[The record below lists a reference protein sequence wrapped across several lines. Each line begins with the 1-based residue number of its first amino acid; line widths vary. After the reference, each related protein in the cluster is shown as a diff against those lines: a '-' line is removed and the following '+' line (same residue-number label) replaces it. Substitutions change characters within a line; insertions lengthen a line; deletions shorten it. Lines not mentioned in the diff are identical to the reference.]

1 MPSINLLPWRQE
13 LRQRRR
19 KEFLVGIVAAAVLAG
34 IVTLLANLVVSSMID
49 AQNRRNELLKAEITE
64 LDKAIEQI
72 LALEDQKARMI
83 SRMEVIDRLQA
94 SRPEVVKLFDQ
105 IVATLPEGVYLTSV
119 KQSGKKIEF
128 DGVAQSSTRVSA
140 FMRNIDA
147 SESLSSPELK
157 VIQTGANAGPGA
169 QFTLFA
175 SQRAAPG
182 AEADDDSAAPKKRST
197 RVSEARK

>member
-1 MPSINLLPWRQE
+1 MPSINLLPWRQA

-19 KEFLVGIVAAAVLAG
+19 KEFLIGLGAAVGLACV
-34 IVTLLANLVVSSMID
+34 ITLLAHLTVSSMID
-49 AQNRRNELLKAEITE
+49 AQKRRNELLTHEISE

-83 SRMEVIDRLQA
+83 ARMEVIDTLQA

-105 IVATLPEGVYLTSV
+105 MVSTLPEGVYLTSV
-119 KQSGKKIEF
+119 KQSGRKIEF
-128 DGVAQSSTRVSA
+128 NGVAQSSTRVSA

-147 SESLSSPELK
+147 SESLSTPELR
-157 VIQTGANAGPGA
+157 VIQTGKDASPGA

-175 SQRAAPG
+175 QQRAPANEEQ
-182 AEADDDSAAPKKRST
+182 ASSKRNT

>member
-19 KEFLVGIVAAAVLAG
+19 KEFLIGIGAAVGLAAL
-34 IVTLLANLVVSSMID
+34 IALLAHLTVSSMID
-49 AQNRRNELLKAEITE
+49 AKNRRNDLLKAEIAE
-64 LDKAIEQI
+64 LDKAIELI
-72 LALEDQKARMI
+72 IALEDQKARMI

-94 SRPEVVKLFDQ
+94 SRPEVVRLFDQ
-105 IVATLPEGVYLTSV
+105 IVSTLPEGVYLTSV
-119 KQSGKKIEF
+119 KQAGKRLTF

-175 SQRAAPG
+175 SQRAAASE
-182 AEADDDSAAPKKRST
+182 AEAEAGGKRAT

>member
-1 MPSINLLPWRQE
+1 MPSINLLPWRQA

-19 KEFLVGIVAAAVLAG
+19 KEFLIGLGAAVGLALL
-34 IVTLLANLVVSSMID
+34 ITLFAHMTVNSMID
-49 AQNRRNELLKAEITE
+49 AQNRRNELLKSEIAE

-83 SRMEVIDRLQA
+83 ARMEVIDTLQA

-105 IVATLPEGVYLTSV
+105 MVSTLPEGVYLTSV
-119 KQSGKKIEF
+119 KQSGRKIEF
-128 DGVAQSSTRVSA
+128 NGVAQSSTRVSA

-147 SESLSSPELK
+147 SESLSTPELR
-157 VIQTGANAGPGA
+157 VIQTGKDASPGA
-169 QFTLFA
+169 QFTLYA
-175 SQRAAPG
+175 QQRAPANEEQ
-182 AEADDDSAAPKKRST
+182 ASSKRNT

>member
-1 MPSINLLPWRQE
+1 MPSINLLPWRQA

-19 KEFLVGIVAAAVLAG
+19 KEFLIGIGAAVALAVV
-34 IVTLLANLVVSSMID
+34 VTLLAHLTVSSMID
-49 AQNRRNELLKAEITE
+49 AQKRRNELLKAEISE

-72 LALEDQKARMI
+72 LALEEQKARMI
-83 SRMEVIDRLQA
+83 ARMQVIDTLQS

-105 IVATLPEGVYLTSV
+105 IVGTLPEGVYLTSV

-128 DGVAQSSTRVSA
+128 NGVAQSSTRVSA

-147 SESLSSPELK
+147 SESLSAPELK
-157 VIQTGANAGPGA
+157 VIQTGRDAGPGA

-175 SQRAAPG
+175 QQRLPAPEE
-182 AEADDDSAAPKKRST
+182 EAKAPAKRNA
-197 RVSEARK
+197 RVSEARP

>member
-1 MPSINLLPWRQE
+1 MPSINLLPWRQA

-19 KEFLVGIVAAAVLAG
+19 KEFLVGIGAAVGLAAL
-34 IVTLLANLVVSSMID
+34 ITLLAHLAVSSMID
-49 AQNRRNELLKAEITE
+49 AQNRRNDLLKAEIAE

-72 LALEDQKARMI
+72 LALEEQKARMI

-105 IVATLPEGVYLTSV
+105 IVAALPEGVYLTSV
-119 KQSGKKIEF
+119 KQSGKKLEF
-128 DGVAQSSTRVSA
+128 NGVAQSSTRVSA

-157 VIQTGANAGPGA
+157 VIQTGASAGPGA

-175 SQRAAPG
+175 SQRAPAG
-182 AEADDDSAAPKKRST
+182 AAEEEQGGKRAT

>member
-19 KEFLVGIVAAAVLAG
+19 KEFLIGIVAAVVLAG

-49 AQNRRNELLKAEITE
+49 AQNRRNELLKSEIAE

-72 LALEDQKARMI
+72 LALEEQKAHMI

-147 SESLSSPELK
+147 SETLSSPELK
-157 VIQTGANAGPGA
+157 VIQTGSNAGPGA

-182 AEADDDSAAPKKRST
+182 EEADDSAAPVKRNT

>member
-19 KEFLVGIVAAAVLAG
+19 KEFLVGVVSAVLLAG

-49 AQNRRNELLKAEITE
+49 AQNRRNELLKSEIAE

-72 LALEDQKARMI
+72 LALEEQKANMI

-105 IVATLPEGVYLTSV
+105 IVSTLPEGVYLTSV

-147 SESLSSPELK
+147 SETLSAPELK
-157 VIQTGANAGPGA
+157 VIQTGSNAGPGA

-182 AEADDDSAAPKKRST
+182 AEEETAAPAKRST

>member
-19 KEFLVGIVAAAVLAG
+19 KEFLVGIGAAVGLAAL
-34 IVTLLANLVVSSMID
+34 ITLLSHLAVSSMID
-49 AQNRRNELLKAEITE
+49 AQSRRNELLKAEIAE

-72 LALEDQKARMI
+72 LALEEQRDRMI
-83 SRMEVIDRLQA
+83 ARMEVIDTLQS

-105 IVATLPEGVYLTSV
+105 IVSTLPEGVYLTSV
-119 KQSGKKIEF
+119 KQSGKKLEF
-128 DGVAQSSTRVSA
+128 NGVAQSSTRVSA

-147 SESLSSPELK
+147 AESIASPELK
-157 VIQTGANAGPGA
+157 VIQTGGGTNPGA

-175 SQRAAPG
+175 AQRAAAGDADAKAPAKRTARAAG
-182 AEADDDSAAPKKRST
+182 AKK
-197 RVSEARK
+197 